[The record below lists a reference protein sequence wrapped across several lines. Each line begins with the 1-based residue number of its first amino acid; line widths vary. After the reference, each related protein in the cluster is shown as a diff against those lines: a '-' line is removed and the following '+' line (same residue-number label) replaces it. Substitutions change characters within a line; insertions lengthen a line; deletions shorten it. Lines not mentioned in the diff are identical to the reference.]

1 MFTAR
6 VNGKHTARG
15 QRSVRLKYRV
25 TQAGLP
31 QRVQQRLDALG
42 MSARQA
48 SLDAK
53 LSSAFATNI
62 LNGKSKSPRSE
73 NLHKLAGVLGTTVN
87 WLVNAEGPETPQT
100 NGHARIDNDL
110 ARAME
115 ETAQRAGDLMP
126 VLGEVAAGRW
136 LEVEQDIDES
146 RFEPAPITPDPRWR
160 REAQY
165 GLVVR
170 GTSLNL
176 YAADGDTLHCLDIR
190 QSGRLPVNG
199 DLVIVEKV
207 RDGGQLRE
215 RTAKAYHEGENQFVE
230 LRAYSDDPRWDEPI
244 HVPHRV
250 FSHVIEKG
258 LSVEIVAI
266 VLGAYRPMPKILRR

>member
-6 VNGKHTARG
+6 VNGKHTATAL
-15 QRSVRLKYRV
+15 RSARLKYRV
-25 TQAGLP
+25 TQADLP
-31 QRVQQRLDALG
+31 QRVQKRLDALG
-42 MSARQA
+42 LSARKA

-53 LSSAFATNI
+53 LSSAFTTNI
-62 LNGKSKSPRSE
+62 LNGKSQSPRSE
-73 NLHKLAGVLGTTVN
+73 NLHALASVLKTTVD
-87 WLVNAEGPETPQT
+87 WLVKAEGQETIEVPL
-100 NGHARIDNDL
+100 HERVSDDVV
-110 ARAME
+110 RAME
-115 ETAQRAGDLMP
+115 ETSRRGGPPMP

-146 RFEPAPITPDPRWR
+146 RYEPAPITPDPRWR

-190 QSGRLPVNG
+190 ESGRLPVNG
-199 DLVIVEKV
+199 DLVIVEKI
-207 RDGGQLRE
+207 RDGGHLRE
-215 RTAKAYHEGENQFVE
+215 RTAKAYHEGEDQFVE

-250 FSHVIEKG
+250 YSYVLEKG
-258 LSVEIVAI
+258 LSIEIVAV
-266 VLGAYRPMPKILRR
+266 VLGAYKPMPKVMRR